1 MRPKGIIPSTRS
13 PGAKPVASLPTAVTS
28 PARSQPGTN
37 GGCSSG
43 SRWRAWPERTLRSV
57 GLTFAAR
64 MRTTTSPGAGAGS
77 GRSVSCRTSG
87 PPKAVTSATCMRGRI
102 PDMLFPALRDPDDR
116 LALRFGEVQLTYAQL
131 RDAAAHVAGQVAGAE
146 RVGVWAVNA
155 PETAVAV
162 IGALLAG
169 VAAVPIN
176 PKAGERE
183 LGHILEDSAPET
195 ILCAPGVEQ
204 PAALATRPRI
214 EVDLAAD
221 DADLPDEPDEE
232 APALIVYTSGTTGA
246 PKGAV
251 LPRRSIASNLDALA
265 DAWEWTADDV
275 VAHGLPLFHV
285 HGLVV
290 GTLGSIRRGGATHHL
305 GRFSSTGV
313 AAALQSGATM
323 VFGVPTMY
331 HRLAADAE
339 SDRQIAG
346 ALRRARL
353 LVSGSAA
360 LPGADHERITRATG
374 QRVLER
380 YGMTE
385 TLMNTAMRLAG
396 DNRPGFVGPPV
407 EGVELRLLADDG
419 TTLEV
424 SDDET
429 FGEIAVKGP
438 NLFLGY
444 LNRPD
449 ATAEVVRH
457 GWFHT
462 GDLATRAPDGAI
474 RIVGRRA
481 TDLIKSGG
489 YKIGAGEIENALLEH
504 PAVGEVA
511 VTGEPDDD
519 LGERVVAWVVPA
531 GEATPE
537 DLAAHVATLLAPH
550 KRPRDVRL
558 VDALPRNDMGKVLK
572 RELTS

>member
-1 MRPKGIIPSTRS
+1 
-13 PGAKPVASLPTAVTS
+13 
-28 PARSQPGTN
+28 
-37 GGCSSG
+37 
-43 SRWRAWPERTLRSV
+43 
-57 GLTFAAR
+57 
-64 MRTTTSPGAGAGS
+64 
-77 GRSVSCRTSG
+77 
-87 PPKAVTSATCMRGRI
+87 
-102 PDMLFPALRDPDDR
+102 MLFPALRDPDDR

-131 RDAAAHVAGQVAGAE
+131 RDAAAHVAGQMAGAE

-204 PAALATRPRI
+204 PAALATRPSI
-214 EVDLAAD
+214 EVDLAAGG
-221 DADLPDEPDEE
+221 ADLPDEPDEE
-232 APALIVYTSGTTGA
+232 APALIVYTSGTTGP

-265 DAWEWTADDV
+265 DAWAWTADDV

-305 GRFSSTGV
+305 GRFWSKGV
-313 AAALQSGATM
+313 AAALESGATM

-339 SDRQIAG
+339 GDEAIAG

-360 LPGADHERITRATG
+360 LPAVEHERIERLSG
-374 QRVLER
+374 QRIIER
-380 YGMTE
+380 YGMSE
-385 TLMNTAMRLAG
+385 TLMNTSIRADGDRRAG
-396 DNRPGFVGPPV
+396 YVGPPLQ
-407 EGVELRLLADDG
+407 GVEIRLLDDDG
-419 TTLEV
+419 EPIDAA
-424 SDDET
+424 DDET
-429 FGEIAVKGP
+429 IGEIAVRGP
-438 NLFLGY
+438 NLFLEY

-449 ATAEVVRH
+449 ATAEAVVD
-457 GWFHT
+457 GWFRT
-462 GDLATRAPDGAI
+462 GDLATRAPDGYI

-489 YKIGAGEIENALLEH
+489 YKIGAGEIEGALLEH
-504 PAVGEVA
+504 PGVREAA
-511 VTGEPDDD
+511 VTGEADAD
-519 LGERVVAWVVPA
+519 LGERIVAWIVPS
-531 GEATPE
+531 E
-537 DLAAHVATLLAPH
+537 DASPSADELADHVAALLTPH
-550 KRPRDVRL
+550 KRPRVVHLLDE
-558 VDALPRNDMGKVLK
+558 LPRNEMGKVQKARL
-572 RELTS
+572 EAP